1 MTKKSWRPLTRP
13 SRWLK
18 RFQTRKTTKRLEV
31 SGSIECWRATVP
43 TSPTASGFAF
53 TPENNSQKAEANSF
67 DTTKRQSDLSPSW
80 VVCQPSR
87 PQRRGVLGQPKEIT
101 RQG

>member
-1 MTKKSWRPLTRP
+1 MSVR
-13 SRWLK
+13 
-18 RFQTRKTTKRLEV
+18 RLAEKQP
-31 SGSIECWRATVP
+31 AH
-43 TSPTASGFAF
+43 FAF

-87 PQRRGVLGQPKEIT
+87 PQRRGVLGQPKGNHET
-101 RQG
+101 GVKV